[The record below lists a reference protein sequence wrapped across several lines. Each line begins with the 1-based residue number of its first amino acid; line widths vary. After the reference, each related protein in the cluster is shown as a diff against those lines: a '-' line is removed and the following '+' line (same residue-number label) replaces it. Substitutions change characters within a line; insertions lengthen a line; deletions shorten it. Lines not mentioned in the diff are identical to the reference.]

1 MNCDVGPAAQST
13 YPTPAPT
20 PGESRPHSSCST
32 QTYNVPSEHGGEA
45 SVDVIRAD
53 GGECRLGARDS
64 LAGRID
70 GRVRSGRVLRVCPG
84 TSSRITKF
92 SEHEAD

>member
-1 MNCDVGPAAQST
+1 MNCDVGPGAQST

-45 SVDVIRAD
+45 SVDV
-53 GGECRLGARDS
+53 
-64 LAGRID
+64 
-70 GRVRSGRVLRVCPG
+70 VRC
-84 TSSRITKF
+84 
-92 SEHEAD
+92 